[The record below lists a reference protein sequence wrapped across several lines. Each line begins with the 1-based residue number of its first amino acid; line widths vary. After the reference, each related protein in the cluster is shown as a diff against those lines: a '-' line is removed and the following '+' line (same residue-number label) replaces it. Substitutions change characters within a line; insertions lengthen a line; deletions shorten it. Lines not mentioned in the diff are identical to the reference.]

1 MAEQQGRRVT
11 AITDPA
17 VLENIR
23 TWAILDSELDQLQ
36 AAISSLKDRIIAAGV
51 TERGVYEAP
60 NGLSIRVKVPE
71 RFDPAKARD
80 RLTEEQWAKIQKTGP
95 DAKAARDQL
104 GAGSD
109 VYLSCLS
116 PGRPQIELVV

>member
-1 MAEQQGRRVT
+1 MT

-17 VLENIR
+17 VLEDIK
-23 TWAILDSELDQLQ
+23 TWAVLDSELDQLQ
-36 AAISSLKDRIIAAGV
+36 AAIATLRDRIIAAGV
-51 TERGVYEAP
+51 SERGLHEAGG
-60 NGLSIRVKVPE
+60 GLSVRVKVPE
-71 RFDPAKARD
+71 RFDPGKARD
-80 RLTEEQWAKIQKTGP
+80 RLTEEQWARIQKTGP

-116 PGRPQIELVV
+116 PGRPQIELVA